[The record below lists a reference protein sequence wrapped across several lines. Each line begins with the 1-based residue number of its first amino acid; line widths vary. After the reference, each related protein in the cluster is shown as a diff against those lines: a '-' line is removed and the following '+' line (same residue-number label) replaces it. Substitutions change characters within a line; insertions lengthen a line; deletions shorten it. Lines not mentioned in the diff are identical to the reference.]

1 MVLVENGNF
10 LEPSYVIID
19 GLPEDIDI
27 MSMRQLYK
35 MNAEGVMI
43 YKYKKYGQES
53 QRTVHLIFDFKARL

>member
-1 MVLVENGNF
+1 MIV
-10 LEPSYVIID
+10 D

-27 MSMRQLYK
+27 MGMRQLYK